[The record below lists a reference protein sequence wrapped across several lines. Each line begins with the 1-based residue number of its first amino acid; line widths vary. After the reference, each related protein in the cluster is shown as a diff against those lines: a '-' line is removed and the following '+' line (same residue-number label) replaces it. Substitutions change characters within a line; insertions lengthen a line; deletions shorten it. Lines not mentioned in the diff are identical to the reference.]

1 MPLLDSSIRLYRE
14 LIDLIIKTPQN
25 LRYDT
30 LNLFAKRHN
39 LSYDQIKRRAEVLAY
54 ATHKE
59 TLAKVPKS
67 VRQDVRNVMDEIASG
82 RIPPKEA
89 DEASVNFLS
98 KTPLMDVERLNR
110 DYRSEDEEVLGMQL
124 KIAKNAEIMM
134 QRMIKTGVHPVR
146 AYSVAWSMIGRKL
159 HYEIP
164 KTLEKVPKESI
175 PEVIKDVWRVN
186 FKKSQANLQY
196 ETARLDYLDMLKSF
210 KRQPASS
217 RDAGPHWPTALPEYM
232 KNRNVEKNMD
242 AIARRLESDRMNVQ
256 RFSRP
261 GAERAFPRDVKRI
274 AIEEYKF
281 HKNEDWSKIRDP
293 FKIRMLELGR
303 RLHSADVAYRDAKQ
317 LEEEKVSPFV
327 HISKVRKRRF
337 KA

>member
-1 MPLLDSSIRLYRE
+1 MPLLDSSVRLYRE
-14 LIDLIIKTPQN
+14 LIDLINKTPQN

-30 LNLFAKRHN
+30 LNMFAKRHN
-39 LSYDQIKRRAEVLAY
+39 ISYDQIKRKAEVLAY
-54 ATHKE
+54 ATRNE

-82 RIPPKEA
+82 RISPKEA

-110 DYRSEDEEVLGMQL
+110 DYKSEDEEVRGMQL
-124 KIAKNAEIMM
+124 KIAKNAETMM

-164 KTLEKVPKESI
+164 RTLEKVPKESI
-175 PEVIKDVWRVN
+175 PGVIKDVWRVN

-210 KRQPASS
+210 KRQPASPK
-217 RDAGPHWPTALPEYM
+217 DTGPHWPIVLPGYM

-261 GAERAFPRDVKRI
+261 GAERAFPRDIKRI

-281 HKNEDWSKIRDP
+281 HKNEDWSKIHDP
-293 FKIRMLELGR
+293 FKIRIMELGR

-327 HISKVRKRRF
+327 QISKARKRRF

>member
-1 MPLLDSSIRLYRE
+1 MPLLDSSVRLYRE
-14 LIDLIIKTPQN
+14 LIDLINKTPQN

-30 LNLFAKRHN
+30 LSLFAKRHG
-39 LSYDQIKRRAEVLAY
+39 LSYDQVKKRAEVLAY

-67 VRQDVRNVMDEIASG
+67 IRQDVRNVMDEMESG
-82 RIPPKEA
+82 RIVPKEA
-89 DEASVNFLS
+89 EEASVNFLS

-110 DYRSEDEEVLGMQL
+110 DYKSEDAEIVGMQL
-124 KIAKNAEIMM
+124 KIAKNAETMM
-134 QRMIKTGVHPVR
+134 QRMVKTGVHPVR

-164 KTLEKVPKESI
+164 KTLERVPKENI

-210 KRQPASS
+210 KRKPASLS
-217 RDAGPHWPTALPEYM
+217 DTGPHWPIALPGYM
-232 KNRNVEKNMD
+232 KNRNVERNAD
-242 AIARRLESDRMNVQ
+242 AIAQRLESDLKNVQ

-261 GAERAFPRDVKRI
+261 GAERAFPRDIKRI

-293 FKIRMLELGR
+293 FKIRIMELGR

-327 HISKVRKRRF
+327 QISRVRKRRF
-337 KA
+337 RA

>member
-1 MPLLDSSIRLYRE
+1 MPLLDSSVRLYTE

-30 LNLFAKRHN
+30 LNLFAKRHG
-39 LSYDQIKRRAEVLAY
+39 LSYDQVKRRAEILAY
-54 ATHKE
+54 ATRKE
-59 TLAKVPKS
+59 TLSKVPKS
-67 VRQDVRNVMDEIASG
+67 IRQDVRNVMYELASG
-82 RIPPKEA
+82 RISLKEA
-89 DEASVNFLS
+89 DEASINFLS

-110 DYRSEDEEVLGMQL
+110 DYKSEDEEILGMQL
-124 KIAKNAEIMM
+124 KIAKNAETMM

-164 KTLEKVPKESI
+164 KTLERVPKENI

-186 FKKSQANLQY
+186 FKKSQASLQY
-196 ETARLDYLDMLKSF
+196 ETARLDYLDMLKGF
-210 KRQPASS
+210 KRQPASL
-217 RDAGPHWPTALPEYM
+217 RDMGPHWPIAMPAYM
-232 KNRNVEKNMD
+232 KNRNIERNAD
-242 AIARRLESDRMNVQ
+242 AIAQRLESDRKNLQ

-261 GAERAFPRDVKRI
+261 GAERAFPRDIKRI

-293 FKIRMLELGR
+293 FKIRIMELGR
-303 RLHSADVAYRDAKQ
+303 RLHSADVAYHDAKQ

-327 HISKVRKRRF
+327 QISRKKRRF
-337 KA
+337 RA